1 MILLLH
7 ALPLQ
12 AAMWDEQ
19 LRWFGERH
27 RVMAPDLKGFGGSDA
42 PAYSVESYNGEQRHW
57 IPVEGDLQL
66 LINRRVDQLVGRET
80 SRRAEAV
87 RLARRLMGTDPP
99 AG

>member
-1 MILLLH
+1 VILLLH

-57 IPVEGDLQL
+57 IPAEGDLQL
-66 LINRRVDQLVGRET
+66 LSTGGSTSWWAGRRRGGP
-80 SRRAEAV
+80 RRC
-87 RLARRLMGTDPP
+87 GWP
-99 AG
+99 GG